1 LEKENHLILHI
12 CSMLCVM
19 QDQAEKLKE
28 ILLAG
33 NLRDRLSVQMHGK
46 HNKVIEKP
54 TVKIL
59 FGLASV
65 DL

>member
-1 LEKENHLILHI
+1 
-12 CSMLCVM
+12 MLCVM

-46 HNKVIEKP
+46 YNKVIEKP

-65 DL
+65 DLWLA